1 MAGDWIK
8 VDHTLPD
15 KPEVYRIAMAL
26 GIPSEMVVG
35 CLLRLWIWADQQ
47 TIDGNDVSVTAE
59 VLERISGINHV
70 TLKSLQCNGF
80 VTGDFAKAMQSVG
93 WLEGDEM
100 NYTFPNFNRH
110 NGNTAK
116 TRAVTRNRVVTHR
129 ALQSNGENVTREEKS
144 NTKKN
149 TKRKSAADD
158 AVPHQQIIELFHDT
172 LPDLPAIRGW
182 TDARKALLRARW
194 EEDAKRQSLDWWKR
208 FFEYVGKSDY
218 LCGRSAKWTADLPW
232 ILKQENFLKVI
243 EGRYHSDGTP

>member
-15 KPEVYRIAMAL
+15 KPEVYRMAMAL

-47 TIDGNDVSVTAE
+47 TIDGNDVTVTAE
-59 VLERISGINHV
+59 VLERIAGINSV

-80 VTGDFAKAMQSVG
+80 VTGDFAKAMKNVG
-93 WLEGDEM
+93 WLEGDDM
-100 NYTFPNFNRH
+100 NYTFPNFDRH

-129 ALQSNGENVTREEKS
+129 ALHGNDGSVTREEKS
-144 NTKKN
+144 INKKLTKKN
-149 TKRKSAADD
+149 PDADD
-158 AVPHQQIIELFHDT
+158 KVPHQEIIELFHDAV
-172 LPDLPAIRGW
+172 PDLPQIRGW
-182 TDARKALLRARW
+182 TDARKKLLRARW
-194 EEDAKRQSLDWWKR
+194 EEEPKRQNLDWWKR
-208 FFEYVGKSDY
+208 FFEYVDKSDY
-218 LCGRSAKWTADLPW
+218 LCGRSASWKADLPW

-243 EGRYHSDGTP
+243 EGRYHTDGTP